1 MKTLLRTFIV
11 DDEAPARRELR
22 YLLQQNGEVEVV
34 GEAANGS
41 SALKGIRETKPQLV
55 FLDIHMPGLTG
66 LELAQFL
73 GELPGRPP
81 LLVFATAFNE
91 YALQAFE
98 VDAIDYLCKPF
109 TLERVTK
116 AVAKAARILA
126 ISAESQAVEMPAPV
140 DPCRKIPLYR
150 GETIIPTSPE
160 RIVLA
165 HSEEGEVF
173 VSTIDGKKFH
183 TRCTLGELEQKLALA
198 GFIRPHRSYLVNI
211 NHVVEVIP
219 WFNGGY
225 KLLMGDVNKTKVP
238 VSRYHVQDL
247 KKHFDL

>member
-22 YLLQQNGEVEVV
+22 YLLEQNPGVEVV
-34 GEAANGS
+34 GEAGS
-41 SALKGIRETKPQLV
+41 GTAALKGIRETRPQLV
-55 FLDIHMPGLTG
+55 FLDIQMPGLTG

-73 GELPGRPP
+73 GELAERP

-126 ISAESQAVEMPAPV
+126 ASAASSAPSTQPTA

-150 GETIIPTSPE
+150 GETIIPTAPE

-165 HSEEGEVF
+165 RSEEGEVF
-173 VSTIDGKKFH
+173 VYTIDEKKYH
-183 TRCTLGELEQKLALA
+183 TRCTLAELEQKLTPA

-211 NHVVEVIP
+211 DHVSEVVP

-225 KLLMGDVNKTKVP
+225 KLIMGDTHRTKVP
-238 VSRYHVQDL
+238 VSRYHAQDL
-247 KKHFDL
+247 KRHFDL